1 MRHTCSWALVPVIS
15 IGLGGTALAD
25 DYPNHAGTNGIIY
38 PGQSVY
44 GTLENGSDQDWFA
57 IDLQAGM
64 SVTLDLEG
72 QRTNRGSLGDPLLAV
87 YDVNNREIGRN
98 DDGGEG
104 FNSRLTLT
112 APYTGR
118 FFVSAQSFG
127 SSTGT
132 YTLTASGV
140 GSQSV
145 RKVSI
150 IPSRPLARV
159 M

>member
-72 QRTNRGSLGDPLLAV
+72 QRTKPMGWESAEV
-87 YDVNNREIGRN
+87 AKAEIERAIGLFR
-98 DDGGEG
+98 D
-104 FNSRLTLT
+104 
-112 APYTGR
+112 R
-118 FFVSAQSFG
+118 FG
-127 SSTGT
+127 
-132 YTLTASGV
+132 L
-140 GSQSV
+140 
-145 RKVSI
+145 KE
-150 IPSRPLARV
+150 L
-159 M
+159 